1 MTLDLTHLNAPIRE
15 LAFGSIPQRI
25 RHIHTA
31 RWIWYPRAEL
41 ALEHLE
47 RLIDYPP
54 CARMPCLLLYG
65 ESGIGKTMILDR
77 FARKHPASFDARKE
91 RQIRPVVVV
100 QMPPAPDER
109 RLYAALLDT
118 LGAPFFL
125 SDGLVALEYLALHLL
140 RAAQPRI
147 LLIDEVHH
155 LLAGTAREQRR
166 ALNLLKTLAN
176 VLQIA
181 VVAVGT
187 RDALQAISSDPQV
200 VSRFEPMELPP
211 WSENDTFRA
220 FLLALVRDLPLRKAS
235 PIADRACAQ
244 LLLRRSEG
252 ITGRVCWIVAQA
264 AEQAIRSGTETIDAE
279 LLDRVS
285 QRLHWQPTA

>member
-1 MTLDLTHLNAPIRE
+1 MTLDLTHLNTPVRE
-15 LAFGSIPQRI
+15 LAFGSVPQRI
-25 RHIHTA
+25 RHVHTA
-31 RWIWYPRAEL
+31 RWVRYPRAEL

-47 RLIDYPP
+47 RLIDFPP

-65 ESGIGKTMILDR
+65 DSGIGKTMILEK
-77 FARKHPASFDARKE
+77 FARQHPMHFDKAGE
-91 RQIRPVVVV
+91 RQMRPVVTV

-125 SDGLVALEYLALHLL
+125 SDGLVALETLARRML
-140 RAAQPRI
+140 AAARPRI
-147 LLIDEVHH
+147 LIIDEVHH

-166 ALNLLKTLAN
+166 ALNVLKSLAN
-176 VLQIA
+176 VLQIP

-187 RDALQAISSDPQV
+187 RDALQAISTDPQV
-200 VSRFEPMELPP
+200 VSRFEPMELPR
-211 WSENDTFRA
+211 WSETDTFRA
-220 FLLALVRDLPLRKAS
+220 FLLALVRELPLRKAS
-235 PIADRACAQ
+235 PLADRACTQ

-252 ITGRVCWIVAQA
+252 ITGRVCWIVGQA
-264 AEQAIRSGTETIDAE
+264 AEQAIRSGAELIDVE

-285 QRLHWQPTA
+285 QRLHLQPS